1 MTWKEISIISKKG
14 WEIGSHTMNHYI
26 LTALSPQRLDEELFL
41 SKKVLKEN
49 GYDAISVSYP
59 GGITDHKVV
68 EVARKYYQIGRVAI
82 DLGHWNPIVNT
93 GIVNR
98 FALKSFTLSEK
109 TFSEVGLK
117 TLLNDLRKQGG
128 WGIFLIHSVVDL
140 VTRERDHISIDNFKK
155 ILEIVKESGIQVMTL
170 TEVYQ
175 SFSSSF
181 SSDSSIANY
190 DDKAFYWQR
199 ILRFNLGYVAY
210 LLTRNKTLGQVAKKF
225 LFGNEVGQRILGLI
239 SRS

>member
-1 MTWKEISIISKKG
+1 MDMFNFKGVVFVLVGKIGSIWLGPWNRVRLMTWKEISIISKKG

-140 VTRERDHISIDNFKK
+140 
-155 ILEIVKESGIQVMTL
+155 LLVKGTTSRLITL
-170 TEVYQ
+170 R
-175 SFSSSF
+175 
-181 SSDSSIANY
+181 
-190 DDKAFYWQR
+190 KYWR
-199 ILRFNLGYVAY
+199 
-210 LLTRNKTLGQVAKKF
+210 
-225 LFGNEVGQRILGLI
+225 
-239 SRS
+239 